1 MVDSAVLWTV
11 KVVAALTSI
20 LMICSPSISIYRIH
34 KKRDVGVASV
44 VPLVSLFSNGHVW
57 LLYGWIVKN
66 WFPIFWVFV
75 FGDLAALT
83 YLAVYWRYTTERRYV
98 GRVLAV
104 VLSVLTIATL
114 YAIVGGLGH
123 LGQTRDQV
131 GTAFGFICDAVAV
144 CLYGAPME
152 KLFHVLKY
160 RSAVFINVH
169 MVIAGLANNCTW
181 ITYGILSGN
190 WFIISPNILFI
201 TLNASTLVLYLVFNP
216 ETHPLPNHFHRT
228 TAPDRAESVVSI
240 ELTPKESFG
249 RKIVSEHPSPAFEA
263 MASPLRTLPW

>member
-1 MVDSAVLWTV
+1 MVESAVLWTV
-11 KVVAALTSI
+11 KVVAAVTSI
-20 LMICSPSISIYRIH
+20 MMICSPSISIFRIH

-44 VPLVSLFSNGHVW
+44 VPLVSLLANGHMW
-57 LLYGWIVKN
+57 LLYGYMVEN

-83 YLAVYWRYTTERRYV
+83 YLAVYWRYTTESRYV

-104 VLSVLTIATL
+104 VVSILTIATL
-114 YAIVGGLGH
+114 YAIVGGLGY
-123 LGQTRDQV
+123 LGQTRHE
-131 GTAFGFICDAVAV
+131 
-144 CLYGAPME
+144 LAPME

-169 MVIAGLANNCTW
+169 MVVAGLSNNCTW
-181 ITYGILSGN
+181 ITYGLLTSN

-216 ETHPLPNHFHRT
+216 ETHPLPDHFHRT
-228 TAPDRAESVVSI
+228 TPVDGAESAISI

-249 RKIVSEHPSPAFEA
+249 RKIGSELPSPAFEA
-263 MASPLRTLPW
+263 MASPLGSLPW

>member
-1 MVDSAVLWTV
+1 MVESAVLWTV
-11 KVVAALTSI
+11 KVVAAVTSI
-20 LMICSPSISIYRIH
+20 VMICSPSISIFRIH

-44 VPLVSLFSNGHVW
+44 VPLVSLLANGHMW
-57 LLYGWIVKN
+57 LLYGYMVEI

-83 YLAVYWRYTTERRYV
+83 YLAVYWWYTTERRYV

-104 VLSVLTIATL
+104 VVSILTIATL
-114 YAIVGGLGH
+114 YAIVGGLGY
-123 LGQTRDQV
+123 LGQTRHEVD
-131 GTAFGFICDAVAV
+131 TALGFICDAVAV

-169 MVIAGLANNCTW
+169 MVVAGLSNNCTW
-181 ITYGILSGN
+181 ITYGLLTSN

-216 ETHPLPNHFHRT
+216 ETHPLPDHFHRT
-228 TAPDRAESVVSI
+228 TPVDGAESAISI

-249 RKIVSEHPSPAFEA
+249 RKIGSELPSPAFEA
-263 MASPLRTLPW
+263 MASPLGSLPW